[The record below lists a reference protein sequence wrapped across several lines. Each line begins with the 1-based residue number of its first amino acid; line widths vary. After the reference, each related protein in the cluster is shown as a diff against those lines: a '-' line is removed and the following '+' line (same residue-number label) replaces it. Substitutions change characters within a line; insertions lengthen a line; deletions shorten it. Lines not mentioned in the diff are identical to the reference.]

1 MDDEL
6 NIPANWVVQSEDNRR
21 YRFCDQLSWSGVIVN
36 VGVKVG
42 FLVSVRSPID
52 DVACVAVGK
61 G

>member
-1 MDDEL
+1 
-6 NIPANWVVQSEDNRR
+6 
-21 YRFCDQLSWSGVIVN
+21 LSKARITGDIVSVINSVGSGVIVN